1 MKLRDKDLL
10 AIGPLIMILTIL
22 AVGLV
27 VFYQAHTLPQQ
38 MRDKI
43 KEDYLE
49 AKKVDLRGHIKMAKR
64 AIMHLYGPGSVL
76 TNDEAKEEAKKI
88 LTNLRYSEED
98 GYFFGYT
105 LEGTTVFHPVKKD
118 WVGKNKWD
126 YQDENGKFVIRD
138 LIMAA
143 REGNGFDE
151 YIFKKPSII
160 EDEGRPKLAYVVVL
174 PELNFVLGTGVYRD
188 DIDSFLNGV
197 DAAVSGYIRTSM
209 IWIALIAFLGLVG
222 LSFAQRRIGEIVA
235 LSDIT
240 TKLHNNVKQES
251 AFIIREIGNKL
262 EKSNELSD
270 VSSDLYLLKKVEA
283 SAQRSLKWIRA
294 FIAGGDPNDIALVD
308 RLNEV
313 IECFK
318 EREEKIAVCF
328 SPSNELDIQL
338 NNLLETKKSVLT
350 EITTEALNNIGK
362 HAKATLVGIQ
372 LQANACNIILSIQN
386 NGAGF
391 DPGNVQRGMGLNTME
406 KNIKK
411 VGGKFHIASSPSE
424 EGTTITVTVPLNHN
438 IWGYLLCLMK
448 RQ

>member
-49 AKKVDLRGHIKMAKR
+49 AKKVDLRGYIKMAKR

-98 GYFFGYT
+98 GYFFGYS

-138 LIMAA
+138 LIKAA
-143 REGNGFDE
+143 REGNGFVE
-151 YIFKKPSII
+151 YIFKKPSVI
-160 EDEGRPKLAYVVVL
+160 EDEGRPKLAYVVML

-197 DAAVSGYIRTSM
+197 DVAVSGYIRTSM
-209 IWIALIAFLGLVG
+209 IWIALITCLGLLV
-222 LSFAQRRIGEIVA
+222 LSFVQRRIGRIIEQKEIGDDLHDKA
-235 LSDIT
+235 L
-240 TKLHNNVKQES
+240 QEMI
-251 AFIIREIGNKL
+251 FIIKEIEIKNPSTNL
-262 EKSNELSD
+262 E
-270 VSSDLYLLKKVEA
+270 LLAKIES
-283 SAQRSLKWIRA
+283 SAQKALGWTRDIIDGKDPSNLSLIE
-294 FIAGGDPNDIALVD
+294 G
-308 RLNEV
+308 LNKV
-313 IECFK
+313 IEEKGLFVHFSTP
-318 EREEKIAVCF
+318 EE
-328 SPSNELDIQL
+328 NEFRL
-338 NNLLETKKSVLT
+338 NNLSKIKKTALTKT
-350 EITTEALNNIGK
+350 AREALNNILK
-362 HAKATLVGIQ
+362 HAQIASQVDMKLEV
-372 LQANACNIILSIQN
+372 NACNIILSIQDD
-386 NGAGF
+386 GAGF
-391 DPGNVQRGMGLNTME
+391 NPDKIKRRSGLNIM
-406 KNIKK
+406 KQRIKA
-411 VGGKFHIASSPSE
+411 VGGKFHITSSPV
-424 EGTTITVTVPLNHN
+424 GTIITAIVPLNHN
-438 IWGYLLCLMK
+438 IWNYLLCLIN